1 MQRGET
7 LGEPWSGRMQERAL
21 EGLLMLVDVS
31 VLAEMKVLSI
41 GVSNWNIE
49 LLAELVMPQ

>member
-1 MQRGET
+1 
-7 LGEPWSGRMQERAL
+7 MQERAL